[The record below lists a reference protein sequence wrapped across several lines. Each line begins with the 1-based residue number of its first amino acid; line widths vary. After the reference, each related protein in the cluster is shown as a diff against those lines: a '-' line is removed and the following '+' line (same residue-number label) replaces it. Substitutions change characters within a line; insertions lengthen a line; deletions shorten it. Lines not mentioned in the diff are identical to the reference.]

1 MRVTLDDGVRMGDY
15 RRPGADPIYPFVSTR
30 WHLAGLAGVLVT
42 LALLLAATAAGSGE
56 TAAAIPGCAPGA
68 LPLKTPGTLTL
79 ATDNPA
85 PRPWWNGTPQAP
97 WKRSNPY
104 TGKGFESAV
113 AYAVAKRLGFP
124 MRAVTWM
131 PLSAAQAQQP
141 GTKAFDLYLGRVR
154 YSQARDR
161 DVDFSNAYYLVP
173 QALLTRTMFPV
184 ARVKTIEGLAFS
196 WLGVPNGSPSHRY
209 LLRWIRPRVGPMV
222 YDSYETAL
230 PALVDGTQIQGIV
243 MDLPTAYLYKARL
256 AKGMIVG
263 QFPIKSKERFVFVLQ
278 QGSPLRSCVNKA
290 LAKMW
295 ADGTMQRLR
304 SQWLTPAGGGR
315 LLR

>member
-15 RRPGADPIYPFVSTR
+15 RRRGGDPMSGLVSTR
-30 WHLAGLAGVLVT
+30 SHLAGLGGVLT
-42 LALLLAATAAGSGE
+42 AFALVLAATAAGSGR
-56 TAAAIPGCAPGA
+56 TSAAVPGCAPA
-68 LPLKTPGTLTL
+68 TLPLKTPGKLTL

-113 AYAVAKRLGFP
+113 AYGVAKRLGFP
-124 MRAVTWM
+124 KRSVTWL
-131 PLSAAQAQQP
+131 PLSAEQAVQP
-141 GTKAFDLYLGRVR
+141 GTKAFDLYLGQVR
-154 YSQARDR
+154 YSQSRDR
-161 DVDFSNAYYLVP
+161 DVDFSNGYYNVP

-184 ARVKTIEGLAFS
+184 ARVKAIEGLAFS
-196 WLGVPNGSPSHRY
+196 WLGVPYGSPSHKY

-243 MDLPTAYLYKARL
+243 MDLPTAYVYKARL

-290 LAKMW
+290 LAQMW

-304 SQWLTPAGGGR
+304 NQWLTPAGGGR